1 MTKKLSY
8 DTVFIIPTDEEV
20 VNLKKMPWDANYFK
34 IGLYA
39 FLVLSMT
46 VLFEKVIGNIDII
59 AQYVSYFLGKAY
71 RILTPFIYGFF
82 IAYIL
87 NPAINKVELWL
98 QTLDK
103 RKGRSR
109 LRRILSILIVY
120 ISVFGFLSLVFIYV
134 IPQIYQSIVDLFQ
147 KAPSNLAVLEK
158 NLEQLLISYNSI
170 EYYDFKS
177 IIDSNI
183 DPLIQK
189 SSLILNQVFTYIL
202 NSAVG
207 ITSGFLNILLGLMIG
222 FYLLNEK
229 EGFIK
234 KIKDTIYAIF
244 NLETANKI
252 LSIAEESHIMFNRF
266 FVGKF
271 IDSFI
276 IGILCFIG
284 MLFLKNP
291 YALLLSVIV
300 GITNMIPYFGPF
312 IGAIPAIL
320 ITLLVSPIDALWVS
334 LFIFILQ
341 QFDGIILGP
350 KILGDSTGLSPFW
363 VIFSIMVGGALL
375 GVLGMLI
382 GVPTFAVIR
391 TVFNR
396 WVEKRLQKKGL
407 IKDLS

>member
-1 MTKKLSY
+1 M
-8 DTVFIIPTDEEV
+8 
-20 VNLKKMPWDANYFK
+20 KKMPWDANYYK

-39 FLVLSMT
+39 FLVLAMT
-46 VLFEKVIGNIDII
+46 ILFEKVIGNIDII
-59 AQYVSYFLGKAY
+59 SKYLSFFSNKAFK
-71 RILTPFIYGFF
+71 ILAPFIYGFF

-87 NPAINKVELWL
+87 SPAINKVEQGL
-98 QTLDK
+98 QKLDK
-103 RKGRSR
+103 RKGHSR
-109 LRRILSILIVY
+109 LRRIISILAVY
-120 ISVFGFLSLVFIYV
+120 ITVFGFLSLIFIYV
-134 IPQIYQSIVDLFQ
+134 IPQIYQSIVDLIQ
-147 KAPSNLAVLEK
+147 KAPNNIAAFEQSLE
-158 NLEQLLISYNSI
+158 NFFYDYNSLY
-170 EYYDFKS
+170 YYDFQS

-183 DPLIQK
+183 NPLLQK
-189 SSLILNQVFTYIL
+189 SSLIFNQIFTYIL
-202 NSAVG
+202 NSALG

-229 EGFIK
+229 EGFVT
-234 KIKDTIYAIF
+234 KIKNSIYAIF
-244 NLETANKI
+244 KIQTANKI

-291 YALLLSVIV
+291 YALLISVIV

-334 LFIFILQ
+334 LFIFALQ

-391 TVFNR
+391 TLYNR
-396 WVEKRLQKKGL
+396 WIEKRLKKKGL
-407 IKDLS
+407 IKDIS

>member
-1 MTKKLSY
+1 LTKKLSY
-8 DTVFIIPTDEEV
+8 DTVFIIATHGGV
-20 VNLKKMPWDANYFK
+20 VNLKKMPWDDKYFK
-34 IGLYA
+34 IGLHA
-39 FLVLSMT
+39 FLVLAMT
-46 VLFEKVIGNIDII
+46 VLFEKIVGNVTII
-59 AQYVSYFLGKAY
+59 VKYVSYFFEKLVH
-71 RILTPFIYGFF
+71 ILMPFIYGFF

-87 NPAINKVELWL
+87 SPAINKVEFWL
-98 QTLDK
+98 QQLDK
-103 RKGRSR
+103 RKGHSR
-109 LRRILSILIVY
+109 LRRILSILVVY
-120 ISVFGFLSLVFIYV
+120 VTVFGFLSLVFIYV
-134 IPQIYQSIVDLFQ
+134 LPQIYHSIVDLFQ
-147 KAPSNLAVLEK
+147 KAPGSLA
-158 NLEQLLISYNSI
+158 NLERNLDELLASYSSLTS
-170 EYYDFKS
+170 YDLKS

-189 SSLILNQVFTYIL
+189 SSLILNQLLTYIV
-202 NSAVG
+202 NSALG
-207 ITSGFLNILLGLMIG
+207 ITSGFINILLGLMIG

-234 KIKDTIYAIF
+234 KSKETIYAIF
-244 NLETANKI
+244 NMQTANKI
-252 LSIAEESHIMFNRF
+252 LSIAKESHMMFNKF

-271 IDSFI
+271 IDSLI

-291 YALLLSVIV
+291 YALLLSVII

-320 ITLLVSPIDALWVS
+320 ITLLISPVDALWVS
-334 LFIFILQ
+334 LFIFALQ

-363 VIFSIMVGGALL
+363 VIFSIIVGGALL

-391 TVFNR
+391 TLFNK
-396 WVEKRLQKKGL
+396 WVEKRLKKKGL
-407 IKDLS
+407 LKDI